1 MVDNAPQVSQSITS
15 IHKKSKPKD
24 VPSSTTASSD
34 SSHKHKS
41 ERKSKRYKEVQ
52 AEVLTTFNELQEVE
66 KELGSAANDIL
77 ARMDSLFSRRRDQYI
92 REDDNIEKDDDGEIG
107 KPGYGWVMFMAEDE
121 KRRATQREGIE
132 GGFGAEIRWCGV
144 EWEIRMNVDIESEN
158 ESEREKE

>member
-15 IHKKSKPKD
+15 IHKKSKQKD

-41 ERKSKRYKEVQ
+41 ERHSKNRRYKQVQ

-77 ARMDSLFSRRRDQYI
+77 ARMDSLFRRREQHI
-92 REDDNIEKDDDGEIG
+92 QDDNIEKDDDGEIG
-107 KPGYGWVMFMAEDE
+107 KPGYG
-121 KRRATQREGIE
+121 
-132 GGFGAEIRWCGV
+132 
-144 EWEIRMNVDIESEN
+144 
-158 ESEREKE
+158 